1 MRHKCSTLLDAGDGS
16 EAAIALPR
24 IACAGPRLD
33 QAAHSSHQPKGPVML
48 WTVAVVL
55 LLLWGLGFLTSYT
68 LGGFIHILLVL
79 AVVAVLVRII
89 QGRKVLP

>member
-1 MRHKCSTLLDAGDGS
+1 
-16 EAAIALPR
+16 
-24 IACAGPRLD
+24 
-33 QAAHSSHQPKGPVML
+33 ML